1 MGLFK
6 VDRNFM
12 RANIAHSIRFTEE
25 LDEML
30 NEVCLLYTSFK
41 IFHKFHEPH
50 DALFR
55 HRIID
60 RSPHAADCTVSVS
73 YTHLL

>member
-30 NEVCLLYTSFK
+30 NEVVRKTGVSFNS
-41 IFHKFHEPH
+41 
-50 DALFR
+50 LVLQ
-55 HRIID
+55 
-60 RSPHAADCTVSVS
+60 CCS
-73 YTHLL
+73 YAMEHMGDEETDS